1 MKQLSL
7 PQKLSRDFYALQR
20 KSDIRTMQ
28 RLTVAAEKEM
38 EIEEQRQTKAA
49 IKSGKVIP
57 ETLSQIN
64 M

>member
-1 MKQLSL
+1 
-7 PQKLSRDFYALQR
+7 
-20 KSDIRTMQ
+20 MQ

-38 EIEEQRQTKAA
+38 EIEEHRQTKAA